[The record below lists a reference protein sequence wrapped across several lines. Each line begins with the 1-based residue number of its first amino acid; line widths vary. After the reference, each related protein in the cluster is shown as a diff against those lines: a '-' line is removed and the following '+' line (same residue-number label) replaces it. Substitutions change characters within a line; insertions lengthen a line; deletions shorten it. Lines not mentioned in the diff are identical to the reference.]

1 MQLPGTTATMLGLS
15 EKVTATSADFV
26 SYDTCERPVFLASS
40 HTANIA
46 PLICTDVMV
55 VPNHLSD
62 SAIINCTVQE
72 PFIQFPFS
80 SRTTKTPPQRT
91 KGRAHSFNWIRSSYH
106 ALEKNHGRTD
116 DSVRAITLIA
126 IALELLPTC
135 DPRSC
140 RSSH

>member
-1 MQLPGTTATMLGLS
+1 MQLPETTATMLGLS

-26 SYDTCERPVFLASS
+26 PYDTCERPVFLASS

-91 KGRAHSFNWIRSSYH
+91 KGRAHSFNWTRSSYH
-106 ALEKNHGRTD
+106 APEKKIM
-116 DSVRAITLIA
+116 VAPMTL
-126 IALELLPTC
+126 
-135 DPRSC
+135 
-140 RSSH
+140 